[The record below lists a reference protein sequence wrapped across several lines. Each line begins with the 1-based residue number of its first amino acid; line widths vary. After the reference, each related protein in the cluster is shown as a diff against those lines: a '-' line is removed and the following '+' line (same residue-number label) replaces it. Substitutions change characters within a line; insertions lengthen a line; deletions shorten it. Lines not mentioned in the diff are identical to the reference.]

1 MLLTYDDLM
10 EIYVEQIEFE
20 EMQKM
25 AEFDCE
31 HEDAGDR
38 I

>member
-1 MLLTYDDLM
+1 MLLTYDDLK
-10 EIYVEQIEFE
+10 EIYAEQIEFE

-25 AEFDCE
+25 AEYDCE
-31 HEDAGDR
+31 HEDAGGR